1 MALIIISVIVILI
14 TALFLIIGGKIR
26 DKFEFDKSK
35 DEVVVE
41 VNDSVK
47 LLRKN
52 NATEY
57 TDGILYL
64 TNKRFVFFK
73 FKYNWLGIIPFIGGA
88 FISIFID
95 KHIYFELPL
104 HQIKHF
110 TYKPKITY
118 HNNRVG
124 EQEGL
129 TTIYTILGEEFE
141 FDIFVLGMAQNK
153 VPEILLQLEKQLKKT
168 DI

>member
-1 MALIIISVIVILI
+1 M
-14 TALFLIIGGKIR
+14 
-26 DKFEFDKSK
+26 
-35 DEVVVE
+35 
-41 VNDSVK
+41 
-47 LLRKN
+47 
-52 NATEY
+52 
-57 TDGILYL
+57 
-64 TNKRFVFFK
+64 
-73 FKYNWLGIIPFIGGA
+73 
-88 FISIFID
+88 
-95 KHIYFELPL
+95 PL

-129 TTIYTILGEEFE
+129 TTIYTTLGEEFE